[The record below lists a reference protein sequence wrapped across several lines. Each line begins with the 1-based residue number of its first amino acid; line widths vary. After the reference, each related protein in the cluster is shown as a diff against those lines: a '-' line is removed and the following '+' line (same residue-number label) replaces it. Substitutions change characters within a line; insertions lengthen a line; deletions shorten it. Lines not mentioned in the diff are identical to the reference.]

1 MEEQRISL
9 PLGVATILTDAAAN
23 LLKIYRLQMAAK
35 QKLPLDTGLADAVQ
49 YALVELKRV
58 TGLTHHDRTSSY
70 RETK

>member
-9 PLGVATILTDAAAN
+9 PLSTAATLTDAANN
-23 LLKIYRLQMAAK
+23 LLKIYRLQMAAR

-49 YALVELKRV
+49 YAIAELKRV
-58 TGLTHHDRTSSY
+58 TGLTHYDRTSSY